1 MFGSPGA
8 TALKPDHS
16 YLHHGKSVCLTVE
29 KTSLSLEKVWA
40 PLGPG
45 APSVRKFAPRYCLI
59 WDKTRPFPTKMRREW
74 VSLLWLWS
82 GIHVGSGG
90 NPECE
95 PSTYFQKNTSS
106 PSPHLKW
113 GVGTRQGKEPF
124 WNSPLGI
131 PDKPKDSH
139 LLHS

>member
-8 TALKPDHS
+8 MALKPDHS
-16 YLHHGKSVCLTVE
+16 YLHHCKNVCLTVE
-29 KTSLSLEKVWA
+29 KTSLSLEEVWA

-45 APSVRKFAPRYCLI
+45 APSVGNLPLGIALYGIKHVH
-59 WDKTRPFPTKMRREW
+59 FPTRMRREW

-90 NPECE
+90 NSECE

-113 GVGTRQGKEPF
+113 GVGTRQGKEPS